1 MGASVGWWHRQSCSS
16 MLAKVAVSMVALH
29 LGQAYPTYSLQG
41 YSSVPAVPELEP
53 YGALKQAKESGSAK
67 PYGALSF
74 QHSPIS
80 HSSPSSSGNYIAD
93 TQEVARA
100 KQEFMETFRAAT
112 NGLLGE
118 LAPGPIQDTAEV
130 AAAKQEFFRIF
141 ESALNGM
148 IETRFMRDT
157 AEVQERKDQFFGTF
171 DSAVTHLIDTVEVA
185 YLEDTAEV
193 QEAKARFGD
202 AFADAEAGI
211 VGRQYIEDTVEVQ
224 EAKARFFKFFQFAVD
239 GLLYKL
245 NPVPGNNVLP
255 PEIVDFYIRE
265 QHSENTEEHDDQED
279 VKDIE
284 EEKTKETNEAKED
297 FERPQV
303 AIAPESSKLT
313 PSVND
318 DNAFIKMGIQFVK
331 AVRTSD
337 WDLVDDF
344 DLKLENYF
352 QQNLLS
358 RSQKAVLWSLLTSKL

>member
-1 MGASVGWWHRQSCSS
+1 
-16 MLAKVAVSMVALH
+16 MLAHVAVSMVALH

-53 YGALKQAKESGSAK
+53 YGALKQAKESSAK

-74 QHSPIS
+74 QPSPIS
-80 HSSPSSSGNYIAD
+80 HSSSSGNYIAD

-112 NGLLGE
+112 DGLLGE
-118 LAPGPIQDTAEV
+118 LAPGPVQDTPEV
-130 AAAKQEFFRIF
+130 AAAKDEFFRIF
-141 ESALNGM
+141 ESALSGV
-148 IETRFMRDT
+148 IETRFIRDT
-157 AEVQERKDQFFGTF
+157 AEVRARKDQFFGTF

-211 VGRQYIEDTVEVQ
+211 VGRQYIEDTAEVQ

-255 PEIVDFYIRE
+255 AEIADFYIRDDADVASAKTE
-265 QHSENTEEHDDQED
+265 FDQLYRDALGGDLASAIAVTVLEENDRNYGGAVEELEVALKLLEETADEEDGESKNEDDKVDFEVID
-279 VKDIE
+279 ALLDAIDLDE
-284 EEKTKETNEAKED
+284 EE
-297 FERPQV
+297 
-303 AIAPESSKLT
+303 ES
-313 PSVND
+313 
-318 DNAFIKMGIQFVK
+318 
-331 AVRTSD
+331 
-337 WDLVDDF
+337 
-344 DLKLENYF
+344 
-352 QQNLLS
+352 
-358 RSQKAVLWSLLTSKL
+358 